1 MPAASAL
8 HLHADDDVLIALRQL
23 LPGETVAAGISVRDP
38 IPPGHKLAA
47 RLIRKGSP
55 LRRYGQII
63 GVALADIEAGRHV
76 HAHNLGMG
84 EFARE
89 AGAWTP
95 PAAIAPDPAAPRA
108 TFLGYRRAQ

>member
-47 RLIRKGSP
+47 RLIRPKPVDRS
-55 LRRYGQII
+55 
-63 GVALADIEAGRHV
+63 
-76 HAHNLGMG
+76 
-84 EFARE
+84 
-89 AGAWTP
+89 AGAH
-95 PAAIAPDPAAPRA
+95 
-108 TFLGYRRAQ
+108 